1 MIRRLAVLMDP
12 IQKLKIHKDSTF
24 AMLLEGQRRG
34 HEVHICEQRDLGLR
48 DGRAWMRTR
57 VTRVFDDPSHWFE
70 QAEAQ
75 MHDAGEFDWILMR
88 KDPPFN
94 AEYLYDTQI
103 LDRAQAQGAMVIN
116 RPQAL
121 RDANEKL
128 FTALFPQCCP
138 PTLVSRLADDLR
150 AFVIEFGECVVKV
163 LDSMG
168 GTSIFRVH
176 PDDPNLN
183 VIFETVTVEG
193 TQAAL
198 IQRYIPEIT
207 EGDKRILLIDGTPI
221 PYALARIP
229 RAGEFRGNL
238 ARGGSGRGQPLSD
251 KDRWICEQVGP
262 ELKRRGLIFVGLD
275 VIGSYLTEVNVTS
288 PTCIRELDQQFGI
301 NIAGTLFDRLEA
313 LRP

>member
-1 MIRRLAVLMDP
+1 MLRRLAVLMDP
-12 IQKLKIHKDSTF
+12 IQKLKIHKDSSF
-24 AMLLEGQRRG
+24 AMLLEAQRRG
-34 HEVHICEQRDLGLR
+34 YEVHVCEQRDLGLR
-48 DGRAWMRTR
+48 DGRAWLRTR
-57 VTRVFDDPSHWFE
+57 LTRVFDDPGHWFE
-70 QAEAQ
+70 QSPPEI
-75 MHDAGEFDWILMR
+75 HDGGHFDWILMR

-103 LDRAQAQGAMVIN
+103 LDRAEAQGATVVN
-116 RPQAL
+116 RPSAL

-138 PTLVSRLADDLR
+138 PTLVSRLPDDLR
-150 AFVIEFGECVVKV
+150 AFVSEFGECVVKV

-168 GTSIFRVH
+168 GTSIFRVR

-183 VIFETVTVEG
+183 VIFETVTLEG

-207 EGDKRILLIDGTPI
+207 DGDKRILLIDGAPV
-221 PYALARIP
+221 PFALARIP

-251 KDRWICEQVGP
+251 HDRWICEQVGP
-262 ELKRRGLIFVGLD
+262 ELQRRGLIFVGLD
-275 VIGSYLTEVNVTS
+275 VIGKYLTEVNVTS

-301 NIAGTLFDRLEA
+301 NIAGMLFDRLET
-313 LRP
+313 LRQ

>member
-1 MIRRLAVLMDP
+1 MLRRLAVLMDP
-12 IQKLKIHKDSTF
+12 IQKLKIHKDSSF
-24 AMLLEGQRRG
+24 AMLLEAQRRG
-34 HEVHICEQRDLGLR
+34 YEVHVCEQRDLGLR
-48 DGRAWMRTR
+48 DGRAWLRTR
-57 VTRVFDDPSHWFE
+57 LTRVFDDPGHWFE
-70 QAEAQ
+70 QSPPEI
-75 MHDAGEFDWILMR
+75 HDGGHFDWILMR

-103 LDRAQAQGAMVIN
+103 LDRAEAQGATVVN
-116 RPQAL
+116 RPSAL

-138 PTLVSRLADDLR
+138 PTLVSRLPDDLR
-150 AFVIEFGECVVKV
+150 AFVSEFGECVVKV

-168 GTSIFRVH
+168 GTSIFRVR

-183 VIFETVTVEG
+183 VIFETVTLEG

-207 EGDKRILLIDGTPI
+207 DGDKRILLIDGEPV
-221 PYALARIP
+221 PFALARIP

-251 KDRWICEQVGP
+251 HDRWICEQVGP
-262 ELKRRGLIFVGLD
+262 ELQRRGLIFVGLD
-275 VIGSYLTEVNVTS
+275 VIGKYLTEVNVTS

-301 NIAGTLFDRLEA
+301 NIAGMLFDRLET
-313 LRP
+313 LRQ